1 MGEKSAQGRT
11 KWVQLFK
18 HSTDS
23 DSWGQPVEAMSGYE
37 KLLNSMNTEL
47 SNAPSQLTDEERN
60 LITKAKMCIALRIK
74 AIKSTTSVDPFP
86 LEVLKPLETV
96 FKALAESRSVASFPI
111 NLAKYRGD
119 VEEEGSPMQSM
130 SSGLKGGGGGG
141 IGAGGGGTL
150 LPPPPPS
157 LDGGVQL
164 SIQIEKIGLKN
175 AVQYL
180 DPFITIQVI
189 DSNGETLESTQDTP
203 CSNQKKEN
211 YIYYTCNV
219 EIQTQINK
227 LPPGSAILFE
237 FKHWKPKG
245 EYISTKCWA
254 FMELDE
260 IKPGPAVLELYQ
272 KPTDHKRKKLR
283 LLSVKP
289 LYLHLNLK
297 ETAM

>member
-1 MGEKSAQGRT
+1 MGEKTSQKT

-23 DSWGQPVEAMSGYE
+23 DSWGQPVEAMAGYE
-37 KLLNSMNTEL
+37 KLLSSMNGEL
-47 SNAPSQLTDEERN
+47 SSSALTDEERN

-74 AIKSTTSVDPFP
+74 SMKSTTSVDQFP
-86 LEVLKPLETV
+86 LEVLKPLESV

-119 VEEEGSPMQSM
+119 VEEEAAPLQTV
-130 SSGLKGGGGGG
+130 SSSLKGG
-141 IGAGGGGTL
+141 GGGGTL

-211 YIYYTCNV
+211 YIYYSCNV
-219 EIQTQINK
+219 EIQTQINR
-227 LPPGSAILFE
+227 LPSGSAILFE

-245 EYISTKCWA
+245 EYISTKCWS

>member
-1 MGEKSAQGRT
+1 MAEKTSQKN
-11 KWVQLFK
+11 KWVQMFK

-23 DSWGQPVEAMSGYE
+23 DSWGQPVEAIEGYE
-37 KLLNSMNTEL
+37 KIVNSL
-47 SNAPSQLTDEERN
+47 SNELANGQASDEERN
-60 LITKAKMCIALRIK
+60 LIAKAKLSISLRMK
-74 AIKSTTSVDPFP
+74 AMKSTNSGDNFP

-96 FKALAESRSVASFPI
+96 FKALAEGRIIAFPI
-111 NLAKYRGD
+111 NLSKYRGD
-119 VEEEGSPMQSM
+119 VEEESQMQTI
-130 SSGLKGGGGGG
+130 SSTLK
-141 IGAGGGGTL
+141 GGTL

-164 SIQIEKIGLKN
+164 SIHIEKIGLKN

-189 DSNGETLESTQDTP
+189 DSTGDALEMAQDTP
-203 CSNQKKEN
+203 ISNQKKEN
-211 YIYYTCNV
+211 YIYFSCNA
-219 EIQTQINK
+219 EIQTNINK

-245 EYISTKCWA
+245 EYISTKCWS

-260 IKPGPAVLELYQ
+260 LKPGPAVLELYQ
-272 KPTDHKRKKLR
+272 KPTDHKRKKQVR

-289 LYLHLNLK
+289 LYLHLNMK
-297 ETAM
+297 ETVM